1 VIERPYPVAGDIIVS
16 DFNSPFF
23 DSDLRGLLRGNRKDI
38 PAGTPLTVV
47 YSEDPRHGTNSHN
60 VDFYHPDWGKR
71 SLVIDIKKWRILGK

>member
-1 VIERPYPVAGDIIVS
+1 MTNPYPVAGDIIVS

-23 DSDLRGLLRGNRKDI
+23 ESELHGLFLRGRRKDI

>member
-1 VIERPYPVAGDIIVS
+1 MTNPYPIAGDIIVS

-23 DSDLRGLLRGNRKDI
+23 DSELRGLLRGNRKDI

-47 YSEDPRHGTNSHN
+47 YSEDPRHGTDSHN

>member
-1 VIERPYPVAGDIIVS
+1 MTNPYPVAGDIIVS
-16 DFNSPFF
+16 DADTIHFI
-23 DSDLRGLLRGNRKDI
+23 GMGKRKDI